1 MYFTAFSSW
10 TDVRVRR
17 QVTVDSYIQQMTLIN
32 SNSDTMKEHIEEAL
46 EIWETDV
53 EYTVAMS
60 NAAEDEMIDDID
72 PSDFDESTFEDEE

>member
-32 SNSDTMKEHIEEAL
+32 SNSDTMKEHIEEILQDYANL
-46 EIWETDV
+46 KKYAWITL
-53 EYTVAMS
+53 S
-60 NAAEDEMIDDID
+60 RR
-72 PSDFDESTFEDEE
+72 SHK